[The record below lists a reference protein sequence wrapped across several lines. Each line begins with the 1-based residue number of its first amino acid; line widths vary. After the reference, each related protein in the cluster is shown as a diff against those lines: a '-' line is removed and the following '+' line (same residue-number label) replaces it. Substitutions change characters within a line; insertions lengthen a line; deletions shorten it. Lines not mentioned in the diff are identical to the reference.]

1 MPLSQAQTKV
11 RKISGVIE
19 EPVLLV
25 ILLIEFLVALFD
37 PGKDSGRLFTLLR
50 GERFEQFAESQP
62 TFTTG

>member
-1 MPLSQAQTKV
+1 M
-11 RKISGVIE
+11 
-19 EPVLLV
+19 LLV

-37 PGKDSGRLFTLLR
+37 HGEDSGRLFALLR

>member
-1 MPLSQAQTKV
+1 M
-11 RKISGVIE
+11 
-19 EPVLLV
+19 LLV

-62 TFTTG
+62 HLHYRMTDDGFEIFRFGSARVG

>member
-1 MPLSQAQTKV
+1 M
-11 RKISGVIE
+11 
-19 EPVLLV
+19 LLV

-37 PGKDSGRLFTLLR
+37 HGEDSGRLFTLLR

>member
-1 MPLSQAQTKV
+1 M
-11 RKISGVIE
+11 
-19 EPVLLV
+19 LLV

-37 PGKDSGRLFTLLR
+37 HGEYSGRLFALLR

>member
-1 MPLSQAQTKV
+1 M
-11 RKISGVIE
+11 
-19 EPVLLV
+19 LLV

-50 GERFEQFAESQP
+50 GERFEQFAENQP